1 MATFR
6 RCARCGG
13 TGGVLPDPVGALVA
27 VVGPSGAGKDTL
39 IRLAQQHF
47 RDDPRVSFP
56 RRVVTRP
63 SGADEDHDSLSTNGF
78 ADARAAG
85 AFALDWDAHGLSYGI
100 PMAVLAAVR
109 DGGVAV
115 VNLSRGALP
124 AARERFPAVVAVYV
138 TAPAEVLAARLAARG
153 RAESVSDRL
162 ARASV
167 ASPDAGRDIVIEN
180 VGTAEAAAARLIAVI
195 AARRG
200 MDSASA

>member
-1 MATFR
+1 
-6 RCARCGG
+6 
-13 TGGVLPDPVGALVA
+13 VSPDPAGGLVA

-47 RDDPRVSFP
+47 RDDPRVAFP

-63 SGADEDHDSLSTNGF
+63 SGPHEDHDTLSVTGF
-78 ADARAAG
+78 AEARAAG
-85 AFALDWDAHGLSYGI
+85 AFALDWDAHGLSYGV
-100 PMAVLAAVR
+100 PQAALDAVKA
-109 DGGVAV
+109 GGVAV

-124 AARERFPAVVAVYV
+124 AARERFPVVVAVYV

-167 ASPDAGRDIVIEN
+167 ASPEAGRDIVIEN
-180 VGTAEAAAARLIAVI
+180 VGSAEVAAARLVAVI
-195 AARRG
+195 AARLG
-200 MDSASA
+200 HDGAAA

>member
-1 MATFR
+1 MS
-6 RCARCGG
+6 
-13 TGGVLPDPVGALVA
+13 PDPAGGLVA

-47 RDDPRVSFP
+47 RDDPRVTFP

-63 SGADEDHDSLSTNGF
+63 SGPHEDHDTLSATGF

-85 AFALDWDAHGLSYGI
+85 AFALDWDAHGLSYGV
-100 PMAVLAAVR
+100 PMTVLDAVKA
-109 DGGVAV
+109 GGVAV

-124 AARERFPAVVAVYV
+124 AARARFPMVVTVYV

-162 ARASV
+162 ARAFV
-167 ASPDAGRDIVIEN
+167 ASPDPAHDIVIEN
-180 VGTAEAAAARLIAVI
+180 VGPAEAAAARLIAVI
-195 AARRG
+195 AERLGTDGA
-200 MDSASA
+200 AA

>member
-1 MATFR
+1 MS
-6 RCARCGG
+6 
-13 TGGVLPDPVGALVA
+13 PDPAGALVA
-27 VVGPSGAGKDTL
+27 VVGPSGVGKDTL
-39 IRLAQQHF
+39 IRLAQQNF
-47 RDDPRVSFP
+47 RDNPRVSFP

-63 SGADEDHDSLSTNGF
+63 SGADEDHESLSVDGF
-78 ADARAAG
+78 AEARAAG

-124 AARERFPAVVAVYV
+124 AARERFPAVVAVFV

-162 ARASV
+162 ARTSAV
-167 ASPDAGRDIVIEN
+167 TADAGRDVVIEN
-180 VGTAEAAAARLIAVI
+180 VGPAETAAARLIAVI
-195 AARRG
+195 TGRLGSGIATA
-200 MDSASA
+200 

>member
-1 MATFR
+1 MS
-6 RCARCGG
+6 
-13 TGGVLPDPVGALVA
+13 PDPAGALVA

-47 RDDPRVSFP
+47 RDDPRVTFP

-63 SGADEDHDSLSTNGF
+63 SGPHEDHDSLSAEAF
-78 ADARAAG
+78 ADARVAG

-100 PMAVLAAVR
+100 PLAVLAAVR

-124 AARERFPAVVAVYV
+124 AARERFPAVVAVFV
-138 TAPAEVLAARLAARG
+138 TAPADVLAARLAARG

-162 ARASV
+162 ARTSLVTA
-167 ASPDAGRDIVIEN
+167 DEGRDVVIEN
-180 VGTAEAAAARLIAVI
+180 VGPAEAAAAGLIAVI
-195 AARRG
+195 TERLGSSIAPT
-200 MDSASA
+200 